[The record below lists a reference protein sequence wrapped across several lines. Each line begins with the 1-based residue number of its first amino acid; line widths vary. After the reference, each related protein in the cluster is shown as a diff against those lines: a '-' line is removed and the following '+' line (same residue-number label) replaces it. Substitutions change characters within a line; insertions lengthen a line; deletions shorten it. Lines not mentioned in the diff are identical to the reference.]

1 MMSDE
6 FLDRLILIKSLNF
19 KNMALLSKNR
29 LSKFMLGRLEDLP
42 AGTDRIKD
50 RVIYALGN
58 IAIMST
64 KRDLDAAWNDTKKK
78 AVKQYPDRFILD
90 GRNALHWNDGS
101 VIVLDKKIT
110 AANFK
115 KLNELADAKGVN
127 VNKMVTKLIGFY
139 KKGKK

>member
-1 MMSDE
+1 
-6 FLDRLILIKSLNF
+6 
-19 KNMALLSKNR
+19 MALLSKNR

-42 AGTDRIKD
+42 TGTDRIKD

-58 IAIMST
+58 IAVMST
-64 KRDLDAAWNDTKKK
+64 KRDLDAAWTDTKKK
-78 AVKQYPDRFILD
+78 AVKQYPDKFILD
-90 GRNALHWNDGS
+90 GRNALQWNDGS

-115 KLNELADAKGVN
+115 KLNELADAEGVN
-127 VNKMVTKLIGFY
+127 VNKMVTKLISFY